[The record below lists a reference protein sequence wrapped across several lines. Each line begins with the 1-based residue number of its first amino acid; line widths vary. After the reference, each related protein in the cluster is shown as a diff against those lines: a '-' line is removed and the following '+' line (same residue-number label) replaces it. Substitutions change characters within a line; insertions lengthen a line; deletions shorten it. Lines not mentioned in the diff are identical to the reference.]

1 MDRREGWSRAAVFQ
15 NASREASKDGAAA
28 LRQPIRGRRGSDFV
42 ADLHRLNLPLKSPS
56 NLPLNFPSNLKRII
70 RTGHEV
76 RKPHW
81 DGA

>member
-28 LRQPIRGRRGSDFV
+28 LRQPRRGRRGSDFV
-42 ADLHRLNLPLKSPS
+42 ADLHRLNLSVNLQS
-56 NLPLNFPSNLKRII
+56 NLPSSLKRII
-70 RTGHEV
+70 RRGPEV
-76 RKPHW
+76 RKPHG